1 MNSAYKKLGINIFM
15 FSISSFGTKIIGF
28 LLVPLYTNY
37 LSTAEYGTADMLST
51 ILSILIPIF
60 SIDIADGVIRYVLD
74 KRYEPSS
81 VLHVALKTISLGS
94 IALLILLM
102 CVRLTG
108 LIDVPD
114 FYYIYL
120 FFSFVSTCLYNTFV
134 NYLKGKE
141 RITVLVVAGLMCSL
155 LNAGCNILFLSKL
168 GWGVNGYLLVSIL
181 STTIPTL
188 YLIICAGHYGYLK
201 FKDIRTDK
209 GLQKQMLIYS
219 APLILNGL
227 AWWVNNSLDR
237 VFVTAI
243 CGVSSNGLLAIAYK
257 IPSILSMLQTIF
269 NQAWSLSAIQEFD
282 SEDKSGFTGKVYS
295 YYGCAMTI
303 SCSVILL
310 FNIFLAQILY
320 ANDFFVAWKYTGMLI
335 IANLF
340 GGMSVCISAVFNA
353 VKDTKTLAMTTAI
366 GGVANTILNAMMI
379 PVLGVQGAVIAT
391 MISNVVVWLWRMRK
405 VRSYITLKI
414 HLARDVASYVLVI
427 IQCIMGLTESHLYV
441 IQALI
446 GMCII
451 LLYKSELQHICHF
464 IKTRLLKKV
473 ERNKE
478 N

>member
-1 MNSAYKKLGINIFM
+1 MNSAYKKLGTNIFM
-15 FSISSFGTKIIGF
+15 FAISSFGTKIIGF

-51 ILSILIPIF
+51 ILSILVPVF

-81 VLHVALKTISLGS
+81 VLHVAIKTISLGS
-94 IALLILLM
+94 IVLFILM
-102 CVRLTG
+102 ICVRLTG
-108 LIDVPD
+108 MIDGSD

-120 FFSFVSTCLYNTFV
+120 FFSFVSTCFYNTFV

-155 LNAGCNILFLSKL
+155 LNAGCNILFLTRL
-168 GWGVNGYLLVSIL
+168 GWGVNGYLIASVL

-188 YLIICAGHYGYLK
+188 YLIICAGHYRYLK
-201 FKDIRTDK
+201 FKGIRTDK
-209 GLQKQMLIYS
+209 ELQKQMLIYS

-237 VFVTAI
+237 FFVTFI
-243 CGVSSNGLLAIAYK
+243 CGVSANGVLAVAYK

-282 SEDKSGFTGKVYS
+282 PEDKNGFIGKVYS

-310 FNIFLAQILY
+310 FNVFLARILY
-320 ANDFFVAWKYTGMLI
+320 ANDFFVAWEYTGMLI

-340 GGMSVCISAVFNA
+340 GGMSVCISGVFNA
-353 VKDTKTLAMTTAI
+353 VKDTKTLATTTAI
-366 GGVANTILNAMMI
+366 GGVINTILNTLMI
-379 PVLGVQGAVIAT
+379 PLLSVQGAVIST
-391 MISNVVVWLWRMRK
+391 MISNVVVWLWRMWK

-414 HLARDVASYVLVI
+414 CLVRDVISYVLVT
-427 IQCIMGLTESHLYV
+427 IQCIAGLSESHLYV
-441 IQALI
+441 VQILI
-446 GMCII
+446 GICIVM
-451 LLYKSELQHICHF
+451 LYRSELQHICYF
-464 IKTRLLKKV
+464 VTTRLVKRKK
-473 ERNKE
+473 
-478 N
+478 